1 VVLVTELYVIPLR
14 LSERKGVETLAVY
27 QLISRKKG
35 EIKMKKIMYCI
46 LLIAVFILS
55 AFPLIADAKV
65 TTFEDLYPGP
75 ASWGPIPSVYDGFT
89 WNSNAY
95 WITKDF
101 MPGTGYEYGTIGNVS
116 MYNYFKGDISM
127 SLISGDFNFNGAY
140 ITAAY
145 NTSQNVIVEGW
156 KGGSLLYS
164 NTITTTNDKPY
175 WYDFNYNGID
185 TVQFKLGTGTP
196 DSNKTWVAIDNITTT
211 VVPEPISSI
220 LFITGGTLLAGKRFI
235 RRKV

>member
-1 VVLVTELYVIPLR
+1 MKEIVKSILV
-14 LSERKGVETLAVY
+14 
-27 QLISRKKG
+27 
-35 EIKMKKIMYCI
+35 M
-46 LLIAVFILS
+46 AVFILS
-55 AFPLIADAKV
+55 AFPIAADADV

-75 ASWGPIPSVYDGFT
+75 ESWGPIPSVYGGFS

-116 MYNYFKGDISM
+116 MYNYSKGDISM
-127 SLISGDFNFNGAY
+127 GLTSGYFDFSGAY

-156 KGGSLLYS
+156 KDGSLLYN
-164 NTITTTNDKPY
+164 NTITTSNDKPY
-175 WYDFNYNGID
+175 WFDFNYNGID
-185 TVQFKLGTGTP
+185 TVQFKLGTG
-196 DSNKTWVAIDNITTT
+196 SSASTWVAIDNVTTT

-220 LFITGGTLLAGKRFI
+220 LFVTGGTLLAGRSYIKR
-235 RRKV
+235 RRKAYK